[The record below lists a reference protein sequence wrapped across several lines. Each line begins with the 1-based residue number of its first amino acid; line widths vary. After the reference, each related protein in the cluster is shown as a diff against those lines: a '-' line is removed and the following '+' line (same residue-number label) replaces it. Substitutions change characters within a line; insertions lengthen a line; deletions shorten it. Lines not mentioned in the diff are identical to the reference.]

1 MADVFKQIV
10 EANAI
15 LDGTYVEPFVGGGS
29 VALSLL
35 LNDYV
40 SRIVI
45 NDKDRSI
52 YAFWHSVVRASSKAV
67 SSAATTRRAT
77 ISLMPASTSPT
88 SLHA

>member
-35 LNDYV
+35 LND
-40 SRIVI
+40 
-45 NDKDRSI
+45 
-52 YAFWHSVVRASSKAV
+52 
-67 SSAATTRRAT
+67 
-77 ISLMPASTSPT
+77 
-88 SLHA
+88 